1 MVFITLMRYGDA
13 KKRAILRSQAG
24 GPEGQQRYSC
34 DFFRSAMVPLQP
46 GMYDDFDRQAE
57 LLRVQKPV
65 VKVHD
70 VADRLG
76 FKDRGAGNCWSCSRG
91 MNHGYYPR

>member
-1 MVFITLMRYGDA
+1 
-13 KKRAILRSQAG
+13 
-24 GPEGQQRYSC
+24 
-34 DFFRSAMVPLQP
+34 MVPLQP

-57 LLRVQKPV
+57 LLLVQKPV

-76 FKDRGAGNCWSCSRG
+76 FKGRGAGNC
-91 MNHGYYPR
+91 